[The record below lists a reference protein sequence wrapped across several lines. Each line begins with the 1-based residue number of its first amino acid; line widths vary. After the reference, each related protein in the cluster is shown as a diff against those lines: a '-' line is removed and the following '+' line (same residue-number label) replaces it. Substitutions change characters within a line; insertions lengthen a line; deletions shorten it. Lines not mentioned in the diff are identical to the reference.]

1 MPAALDPIDLRIL
14 AVLQRNGRISN
25 NDLAQ
30 EVGLSPSPCLRR
42 ARMLEDTGVIHRYAA
57 VLAPSEVGLPRTFF
71 ARISLLAQDGATTQQ
86 FAAAMSALP
95 QVLECYLM
103 FGECD
108 ALLRVVGSD
117 LEDYRQFLDQHLTLA
132 NGVRRVQTD
141 IPCSVI
147 KQTLELPLH
156 CLGSPSGEGA
166 PIP

>member
-1 MPAALDPIDLRIL
+1 
-14 AVLQRNGRISN
+14 
-25 NDLAQ
+25 
-30 EVGLSPSPCLRR
+30 
-42 ARMLEDTGVIHRYAA
+42 MLEDTGVIRRYAA

-71 ARISLLAQDGATTQQ
+71 ARISLLARDGVTSQQ

-103 FGECD
+103 FSECD
-108 ALLRVVGSD
+108 ALLRVIGSD
-117 LEDYRQFLDQHLTLA
+117 LEDYRRFLDQHLTLA

-156 CLGSPSGEGA
+156 PHGSPSGEGR
-166 PIP
+166 P